1 MIVSCFLRP
10 FLREVR
16 MLPYLMICVSVVFE
30 VFGDTMMKVSDGFRR
45 KLPIVGVVVGYAVS
59 FWMMSHVLLQL
70 PLGPV
75 YAAWTGLGIA
85 LTAVVGHFLWNEGFN
100 AKKIIGLVAIIVGVK
115 SNRLA
120 FVLLGIAIVA
130 EVTGAICLK
139 ASEGLT
145 VPLPTLVTVIGYLI
159 TFTLLIKILQNLP
172 LGLVYGIWGGVGSAA
187 TMLVGVVVWHDPFTA
202 FTAVGVL
209 LVIGGVY
216 LLNKGTDE
224 IEAARAQQQ

>member
-1 MIVSCFLRP
+1 MSVAEEEKQLV
-10 FLREVR
+10 RE
-16 MLPYLMICVSVVFE
+16 
-30 VFGDTMMKVSDGFRR
+30 K
-45 KLPIVGVVVGYAVS
+45 
-59 FWMMSHVLLQL
+59 
-70 PLGPV
+70 
-75 YAAWTGLGIA
+75 
-85 LTAVVGHFLWNEGFN
+85 
-100 AKKIIGLVAIIVGVK
+100 AKSK
-115 SNRLA
+115 RLA

-130 EVTGAICLK
+130 AVTGAICLK

-202 FTAVGVL
+202 STAVGVL

>member
-1 MIVSCFLRP
+1 MSVAEEEKQLV
-10 FLREVR
+10 REK
-16 MLPYLMICVSVVFE
+16 P
-30 VFGDTMMKVSDGFRR
+30 
-45 KLPIVGVVVGYAVS
+45 
-59 FWMMSHVLLQL
+59 
-70 PLGPV
+70 
-75 YAAWTGLGIA
+75 
-85 LTAVVGHFLWNEGFN
+85 
-100 AKKIIGLVAIIVGVK
+100 K
-115 SNRLA
+115 SKRLA

-224 IEAARAQQQ
+224 IEAARAEQQ

>member
-1 MIVSCFLRP
+1 MSVAEEEKQLV
-10 FLREVR
+10 REK
-16 MLPYLMICVSVVFE
+16 P
-30 VFGDTMMKVSDGFRR
+30 
-45 KLPIVGVVVGYAVS
+45 
-59 FWMMSHVLLQL
+59 
-70 PLGPV
+70 
-75 YAAWTGLGIA
+75 
-85 LTAVVGHFLWNEGFN
+85 
-100 AKKIIGLVAIIVGVK
+100 K
-115 SNRLA
+115 SKRFA

-145 VPLPTLVTVIGYLI
+145 VPLPTLITVIGYLI

-172 LGLVYGIWGGVGSAA
+172 LGLVYGIWGGVGSAV

-224 IEAARAQQQ
+224 IEVARAQQQLVGGIYTLALSGSFWCSVHSDRVSSELLNDSPSCELKLPLPGFILRDMDASFTIGNTDSMQGCLRRVQIALAWLRGHSA

>member
-1 MIVSCFLRP
+1 MSVAEEEKQLV
-10 FLREVR
+10 RE
-16 MLPYLMICVSVVFE
+16 
-30 VFGDTMMKVSDGFRR
+30 K
-45 KLPIVGVVVGYAVS
+45 
-59 FWMMSHVLLQL
+59 
-70 PLGPV
+70 
-75 YAAWTGLGIA
+75 
-85 LTAVVGHFLWNEGFN
+85 
-100 AKKIIGLVAIIVGVK
+100 AKSK
-115 SNRLA
+115 RLA
-120 FVLLGIAIVA
+120 FVLLGIAIV
-130 EVTGAICLK
+130 ICLK